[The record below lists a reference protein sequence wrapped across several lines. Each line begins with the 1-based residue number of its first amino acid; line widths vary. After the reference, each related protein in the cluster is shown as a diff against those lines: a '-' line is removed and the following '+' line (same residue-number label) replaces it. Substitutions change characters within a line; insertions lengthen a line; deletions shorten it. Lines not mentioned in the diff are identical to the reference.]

1 MPDVKIIT
9 PLDEALQRKVTLT
22 KDSLKSSRVPSG
34 SAFAFWMSNE
44 SSHLEGASL
53 ARRDASRSPSP
64 KTPKTD
70 PAQVEDVDSCNDGR
84 FTALAWFRR
93 GVNTR
98 IDR

>member
-1 MPDVKIIT
+1 MAGLLRCMSPKLAHPSRGNCREGRPVT
-9 PLDEALQRKVTLT
+9 ARKRTL
-22 KDSLKSSRVPSG
+22 
-34 SAFAFWMSNE
+34 
-44 SSHLEGASL
+44 
-53 ARRDASRSPSP
+53 SRSPSS